1 MSAST
6 TEPQSILLVQ
16 LCSAVTLGLLFGSTG
31 LASFAVV
38 PSLIAAPISTWA
50 KLSVFNGLIIRA
62 NKTMPPIFLTAGG
75 SMGYLA
81 YQAYRSTGVVFGAR
95 NLYAVGV
102 LAMVVSLA
110 LQTKIVPKNTEMQQ
124 IILRGEGKEDDG
136 AEGNRRLG
144 DFSGKSWTRVA
155 LSLTA
160 FVCALAGM
168 TS

>member
-6 TEPQSILLVQ
+6 TEPQSIHLVQ
-16 LCSAVTLGLLFGSTG
+16 LCSTVTLGLLFGSTG

-50 KLSVFNGLIIRA
+50 KLSVFNGLIVRA
-62 NKTMPPIFLTAGG
+62 NKTMPPIFLAAGG
-75 SMGYLA
+75 FMGYLT
-81 YQAYRSTGVVFGAR
+81 YQAYRSTGVIVGLR
-95 NLYAVGV
+95 NLYPVSI
-102 LAMVVSLA
+102 LAMVMSLA

-124 IILRGEGKEDDG
+124 ILLKGEGKEDDG

-144 DFSGKSWTRVA
+144 EFSRKSWARVA
-155 LSLTA
+155 LSFTA